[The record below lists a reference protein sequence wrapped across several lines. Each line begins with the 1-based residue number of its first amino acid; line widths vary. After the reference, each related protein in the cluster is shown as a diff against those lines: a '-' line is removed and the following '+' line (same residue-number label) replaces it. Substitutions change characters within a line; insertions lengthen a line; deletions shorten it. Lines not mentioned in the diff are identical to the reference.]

1 MADEFFNGNVFGG
14 FGNRPQEENHEPAFV
29 PPVNTNVEEPV
40 TETVEEPVQETVED
54 KPVPRKAK
62 KPNRKANHSSS
73 TDLNASVV
81 KTVLAL
87 SKKVTSLSEADRELV
102 GSLLGL
108 KNTSDD
114 VRLIIALADS
124 ETVKT
129 ARETLKDLEDLS
141 KLDDMQFA
149 VKLSMKDHA
158 YRKSL
163 WELETSLYPDYAGEK
178 FPPNDPLAE
187 VTLLRKVQKENPG
200 YIDRINGVES
210 ILA

>member
-1 MADEFFNGNVFGG
+1 MADELFGGNVFGG
-14 FGNRPQEENHEPAFV
+14 FNHSQEETHEPAFV
-29 PPVNTNVEEPV
+29 PPVIDHEEEPATESVEEQAR
-40 TETVEEPVQETVED
+40 ETVEE
-54 KPVPRKAK
+54 KPAPQSAK

-73 TDLNASVV
+73 TDLNARVV

-129 ARETLKDLEDLS
+129 ARETLKDLKDLA

-200 YIDRINGVES
+200 FGERVDGVES
-210 ILA
+210 VLD

>member
-1 MADEFFNGNVFGG
+1 MSDELFGGNVFGG
-14 FGNRPQEENHEPAFV
+14 FNHPQEETHEPAFV
-29 PPVNTNVEEPV
+29 PPVIDHTEEPV
-40 TETVEEPVQETVED
+40 TETVEEPDREIVEE
-54 KPVPRKAK
+54 KPAPRKTK
-62 KPNRKANHSSS
+62 KPNRKANHPSG
-73 TDLNASVV
+73 TELNASVV

-87 SKKVTSLSEADRELV
+87 SEKVSHLSESDRGLI
-102 GSLLGL
+102 GGLLGL

-124 ETVKT
+124 GTTKT
-129 ARETLKDLEDLS
+129 ARETLEDLEDLA

-163 WELETSLYPDYAGEK
+163 WELETSIYPDYAGEK

-200 YIDRINGVES
+200 FGERVDDVNS
-210 ILA
+210 IIA

>member
-1 MADEFFNGNVFGG
+1 MADELFGGNVFGG
-14 FGNRPQEENHEPAFV
+14 FNHPQEETHEPAFV
-29 PPVNTNVEEPV
+29 PPVIDHEEEPATEAVEEQAH
-40 TETVEEPVQETVED
+40 ETAEE
-54 KPVPRKAK
+54 KPAPKPAK
-62 KPNRKANHSSS
+62 KPNRKPNRPSNE
-73 TDLNASVV
+73 LNANVV

-87 SKKVTSLSEADRELV
+87 SEKVSSLSDSDRELV
-102 GSLLGL
+102 GSLLGV
-108 KNTSDD
+108 KNASDD

-129 ARETLKDLEDLS
+129 ARETLKDLKDLA

-200 YIDRINGVES
+200 FGERVDGVES
-210 ILA
+210 VLD